1 MRKKREKKK
10 DLEELLA
17 QGKAV
22 DLAER
27 KKKKKKSLTHLCD
40 SGMLLHRPKPAE
52 HFSFNFFF
60 FFFFLPPLRFLSFL
74 FFSFVFLLSFS
85 NKEGKE
91 KEGNGRHF
99 RAAAKCGYTLYVF
112 VFCMYQLKS

>member
-60 FFFFLPPLRFLSFL
+60 FFFLAPLTIPIFSFL
-74 FFSFVFLLSFS
+74 FFCISIVFF
-85 NKEGKE
+85 
-91 KEGNGRHF
+91 
-99 RAAAKCGYTLYVF
+99 
-112 VFCMYQLKS
+112 Q

>member
-27 KKKKKKSLTHLCD
+27 KKKKKKIPD
-40 SGMLLHRPKPAE
+40 S
-52 HFSFNFFF
+52 
-60 FFFFLPPLRFLSFL
+60 PL
-74 FFSFVFLLSFS
+74 
-85 NKEGKE
+85 
-91 KEGNGRHF
+91 
-99 RAAAKCGYTLYVF
+99 
-112 VFCMYQLKS
+112 